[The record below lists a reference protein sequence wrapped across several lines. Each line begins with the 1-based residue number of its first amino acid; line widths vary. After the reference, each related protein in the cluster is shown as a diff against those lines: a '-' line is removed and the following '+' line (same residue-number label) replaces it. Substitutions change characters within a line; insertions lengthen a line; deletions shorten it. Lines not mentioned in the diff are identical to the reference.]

1 MDQIIMRGKPQAQ
14 PDFLTVINLNQCV
27 PEDHPLRAIKRRV
40 DAVLKKL
47 SPLFEELYEELG
59 RPSIPPEQL
68 LKARVL
74 TALYSVRSE
83 RLFCGQLGYNL
94 LWLWFLDREFAEGSF
109 DHSIFAKNYDR
120 VLSADVA
127 RLFFLEVYDLSRQEG
142 WTSDEHFT
150 ADGTLIES
158 WASLKSFVRK
168 DGADDQKVQ
177 SAKDEDPGNPT
188 INFRGEKRRNDT
200 HQSTTDPESVLYRK
214 ASGQA
219 ARLCLGGHVLMENRN
234 GLCADFTLHNPI
246 TDPEPVVAL
255 QQADAHAKLHG
266 GVRVKTMGSG
276 QGVSPERICARLPG
290 PGDCAPRRVQG
301 QGERGRVGRTHH
313 DPAELPSQSENQ
325 KTGGGDIWLAQDGGW
340 IQTEPVSGTRT
351 DASLGLLCSG
361 HLQFVADGTSGTG
374 GHELIGGSLV
384 RPPAK
389 RHQDGAG

>member
-1 MDQIIMRGKPQAQ
+1 MRGKPQAQ
-14 PDFLTVINLNQCV
+14 PDFLTVINLNAAV
-27 PEDHPLRAIKRRV
+27 PADHPLRAIKRRV

-47 SPLFEELYEELG
+47 SPLFDELYEELG

-74 TALYSVRSE
+74 TALHSVRSE
-83 RLFCGQLGYNL
+83 RLFCEQLGYNL

-127 RLFFLEVYDLSRQEG
+127 KLFFLEVYDLSRQEG

-188 INFRGEKRRNDT
+188 INFHGEKRRNDT

-214 ASGQA
+214 ANGQA
-219 ARLCLGGHVLMENRN
+219 ARLCFGGHVLMENRN
-234 GLCADFTLHNPI
+234 GLCADFMLHNPI
-246 TDPEPVVAL
+246 TVPEPVVAL
-255 QQADAHAKLHG
+255 HQADTHEKLYG
-266 GVRVKTMGSG
+266 GVRVKTMGADKAYHQKG
-276 QGVSPERICARLPG
+276 FVQGCREREIAPHVACKDNVNVAGLDGRTTTRQSYQVSLKIRKRVEEIFGWMKTVGGFRRSRYRGRERTQAWGYFVAGTYNLLRMARL
-290 PGDCAPRRVQG
+290 
-301 QGERGRVGRTHH
+301 
-313 DPAELPSQSENQ
+313 ELAN
-325 KTGGGDIWLAQDGGW
+325 
-340 IQTEPVSGTRT
+340 
-351 DASLGLLCSG
+351 
-361 HLQFVADGTSGTG
+361 
-374 GHELIGGSLV
+374 
-384 RPPAK
+384 
-389 RHQDGAG
+389 